1 KPSAVKILLDYL
13 LYPEANQSGLCI
25 QESTIYNY
33 FLTEISVGIF
43 KYLVA
48 IFLLPLFTILE
59 DSIKNTES
67 SGIFEL
73 HLTFC

>member
-1 KPSAVKILLDYL
+1 M
-13 LYPEANQSGLCI
+13 
-25 QESTIYNY
+25 
-33 FLTEISVGIF
+33 GIF

-59 DSIKNTES
+59 DSIKNTEY